1 MFNYLATVE
10 FVEDEGVYEIN
21 FCDFPDIQG
30 VAYCAEDVELEAH
43 ETLLATLSE
52 LITLRNPIPLP
63 QNSVADAFVIH
74 LPVLSCLKI
83 ALHNAILKTQTPRS
97 KLARTLNI
105 NAQQIERLLDLQYAS
120 KIEAL
125 EQALFVVGYD
135 VKVTVSPIV

>member
-30 VAYCAEDVELEAH
+30 VTYCAEDVEIKAT

-63 QNSVADAFVIH
+63 QNSVTNAFAIH

-83 ALHNAILKTQTPRS
+83 ALHNAILETQTPRS

-105 NAQQIERLLDLQYAS
+105 SAQQIERLLDLQYAS

>member
-30 VAYCAEDVELEAH
+30 VTYCAEDVELEAQ

-63 QNSVADAFVIH
+63 QNSVTSAFAIH

-83 ALHNAILKTQTPRS
+83 ALHNAILETQTPRS

-105 NAQQIERLLDLQYAS
+105 SAQQIERLLDLQYAS

>member
-30 VAYCAEDVELEAH
+30 VTYCAEDVELEAQ
-43 ETLLATLSE
+43 ETLLATLSV
-52 LITLRNPIPLP
+52 T
-63 QNSVADAFVIH
+63 DAFAIH

-83 ALHNAILKTQTPRS
+83 ALHNAILETQTPRS

-105 NAQQIERLLDLQYAS
+105 SAQQIERLLDLQYAS